1 MRTHLFM
8 IQAVLAVVFLMS
20 TLCVAGEYQEPPC
33 DVPKGDDSC
42 WPFEVDASEFVQWSV
57 EDGGNGNWYAVVVF
71 DKAAPWWQA
80 NRVAQLLGG
89 YLATIESIGENNHAY
104 YLSLQAEGAWSD
116 CFGPWLGLFRCPP
129 AGGNPQAGWQWCNAT
144 MDSIDFKTDYENF
157 PPGALNGSTVLSWR
171 TCFDGSNGQ
180 SSFWRATPPT
190 PQGGSMVR
198 SAIVEMDMLSMA
210 DCDGNG
216 IPDSNDVLDG
226 EQDINGNLIPDAC
239 DCLSDINGDQ
249 TVGVDD
255 LLLAIGAWD
264 QSGVPG
270 MSGDVNWDGSVDVT
284 DILAIIDAY
293 GTCEN

>member
-1 MRTHLFM
+1 
-8 IQAVLAVVFLMS
+8 
-20 TLCVAGEYQEPPC
+20 
-33 DVPKGDDSC
+33 
-42 WPFEVDASEFVQWSV
+42 
-57 EDGGNGNWYAVVVF
+57 
-71 DKAAPWWQA
+71 
-80 NRVAQLLGG
+80 
-89 YLATIESIGENNHAY
+89 
-104 YLSLQAEGAWSD
+104 
-116 CFGPWLGLFRCPP
+116 
-129 AGGNPQAGWQWCNAT
+129 
-144 MDSIDFKTDYENF
+144 
-157 PPGALNGSTVLSWR
+157 
-171 TCFDGSNGQ
+171 
-180 SSFWRATPPT
+180 
-190 PQGGSMVR
+190 MVR

-293 GTCEN
+293 GTCDN